1 MGMGND
7 APTLKAS
14 NGVRRCDPF
23 RDDPSSQT
31 SRRVSPDAI
40 RLSLSATRTAS
51 RFMDLGLKGKVA
63 LVAASSKGL
72 GFAVAEELAV
82 EGARLIMNG
91 RGEESLDKAVASIEE
106 RFGSEVLAVPGD
118 VSIRDDTERIV
129 KAGFERF
136 GQIDILITNSGG
148 PPAGRFD
155 DLSAE
160 QWEDAVRLLLT
171 SVTDLTRLVLP
182 GMKQQRWG
190 RILNITSI
198 AAKQPVANLILSNS
212 LRAGVTGFSKT
223 LAAEVGEYGITVNT
237 ILPGYTA
244 TERVEELA
252 NHIATN
258 EGIDAADVRKRW
270 EAEIPLGRLADP
282 KEFAAMA
289 AFLVSERASYVTGS
303 SIAVDGGWIKSV
315 F

>member
-1 MGMGND
+1 
-7 APTLKAS
+7 
-14 NGVRRCDPF
+14 
-23 RDDPSSQT
+23 
-31 SRRVSPDAI
+31 
-40 RLSLSATRTAS
+40 
-51 RFMDLGLKGKVA
+51 MDLGLKGKVA
-63 LVAASSKGL
+63 LIAASSKGL
-72 GFAVAEELAV
+72 GFAVAEELAA
-82 EGARLIMNG
+82 EGAHLIMNG
-91 RGEESLDKAVASIEE
+91 RGEESLNSAAAYIKE
-106 RFGSEVLAVPGD
+106 RFGAEVQVVAGD
-118 VSIRDDTERIV
+118 VSVRADAERIV
-129 KAGFERF
+129 SAGIERF
-136 GQIDILITNSGG
+136 GHIDILITNAGG

-160 QWEDAVRLLLT
+160 QWDDSVRLLLT

-182 GMKQQRWG
+182 GMKDRRWG

-223 LAAEVGEYGITVNT
+223 LAAEVGEFDITVNT

-252 NHIATN
+252 SHIANN
-258 EGIDAADVRKRW
+258 EEIDPADVRKRW
-270 EAEIPLGRLADP
+270 EAEIPLRRLADP

-289 AFLVSERASYVTGS
+289 AFLVSDRASYVTGS
-303 SIAVDGGWIKSV
+303 SIAVDGGWIRSV